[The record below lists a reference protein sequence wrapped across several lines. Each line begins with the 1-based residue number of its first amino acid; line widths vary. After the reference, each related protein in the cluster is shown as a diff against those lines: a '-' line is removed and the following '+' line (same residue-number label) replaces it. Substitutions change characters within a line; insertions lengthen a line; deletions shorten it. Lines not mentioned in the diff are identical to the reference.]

1 MWKSKLRLKHCGKIT
16 ATVILLSLLT
26 TSQVYAEPSI
36 TQPPNL
42 TGNGT
47 RLYSEYEIDLL
58 IDALTEAAHEE
69 IQKAAAEAAKE
80 AALSVIEREAAAMR
94 EATVQQAE
102 AIRWRLEA
110 EKQIKAVKEAKR
122 AGIKNAVIAGA
133 ACLLGGLVIGING
146 TIYFGGR

>member
-1 MWKSKLRLKHCGKIT
+1 MWKSKLRLRPFGRIT

-26 TSQVYAEPSI
+26 TFPVSAEPSI
-36 TQPPNL
+36 MLPPNL
-42 TGNGT
+42 TESGM

-80 AALSVIEREAAAMR
+80 AVLSVIEREAAAMR
-94 EATVQQAE
+94 EATLQQAE

-110 EKQIKAVKEAKR
+110 ERQMKAVKETKK
-122 AGIKNAVIAGA
+122 AGIKNAIITGV
-133 ACLLGGLVIGING
+133 ACLLSGLVIGVGG
-146 TIYFGGR
+146 TLIIGGK